1 MKFFEALQKEFDFGA
16 LGKGSFISN
25 LVDDPLK
32 QLKKEHTNV
41 LKRSLKSRKKIVPQ
55 PEFQTPTYRIIQLKK
70 DIKNFKQQIQSLE
83 NKITSAEFD
92 IKRYK
97 EKIRPDREERKQK
110 IEKASGELHTK
121 YKEFYDRYEKIKA
134 NVESDAFHKKV
145 VNILSNIGFHTTL
158 IKIENNFNPVISK
171 LDGTIRKDNKYVPAI
186 MMRIHFE
193 LPTNSYEF
201 KTVMNS
207 IATDN
212 RTPTFI
218 NKAFNLAIKEKV
230 EGITS
235 VFLKQLNLDIL
246 GDTIDT
252 KAHYANKTS
261 PVTGVLTLAI

>member
-16 LGKGSFISN
+16 LGKGSFVSN
-25 LVDDPLK
+25 LADDPIK
-32 QLKKEHTNV
+32 QLKKEHINV
-41 LKRSLKSRKKIVPQ
+41 HKRTIKSRKKWVPHSDY
-55 PEFQTPTYRIIQLKK
+55 QTPTYKIAKLKK
-70 DIKNFKQQIQSLE
+70 NIKDFKEQIKSLE
-83 NKITSAEFD
+83 NKISSAEFN
-92 IKRYK
+92 IEHYK
-97 EKIRPDREERKQK
+97 KQIGPDKESRKQK
-110 IEKASGELHTK
+110 IDKASEEMHNT